1 MAICSD
7 KLWFVISLG
16 ITLLLSGLI
25 MFYVKQRFSVYD
37 RHITEQNQ
45 LLKHLV
51 NSIRT
56 NASPLSAKGAVDE
69 ARKYHEQLNLNNM
82 VNANSLIVVSDDENE
97 ESDEDSSSE
106 ESTADDS
113 KESDTESDSDDNDV
127 EEHDDNKLN
136 IKQINLSND
145 GIGIGIGLKLDNLS
159 GMFKY
164 LDKTSGD
171 NDDNESNNSD
181 DDADDSDDSDD
192 SDDDSGE
199 ESQLELVSNETN
211 NCVLLQCVNIEDTL
225 NLNNDNENENNETS
239 QLQFPN
245 MNNSQKSLPS
255 ELKTVSVNL
264 NENDEKVELS
274 VSENGD
280 LENLLI
286 KQKYIDMSKHNLQEL
301 CKERNISSKG
311 SKKELIDR
319 LLE

>member
-7 KLWFVISLG
+7 KLWFIISLG

-56 NASPLSAKGAVDE
+56 NTSPLSAKGAVDE
-69 ARKYHEQLNLNNM
+69 ARKYHEQLNLHNDTNT
-82 VNANSLIVVSDDENE
+82 NSLIVVSDDEQDD
-97 ESDEDSSSE
+97 ESDEDSSSSE

-113 KESDTESDSDDNDV
+113 KESDTESDDDSDDLDI
-127 EEHDDNKLN
+127 HDDKLN

-145 GIGIGIGLKLDNLS
+145 GIGLGLKLDNLS

-164 LDKTSGD
+164 LDKTD
-171 NDDNESNNSD
+171 TKSD
-181 DDADDSDDSDD
+181 DDCVDDSDSDE
-192 SDDDSGE
+192 SDT
-199 ESQLELVSNETN
+199 ESQSELDNEIN
-211 NCVLLQCVNIEDTL
+211 RCVLQCVNIEDTL
-225 NLNNDNENENNETS
+225 NNNDNDDNNDS
-239 QLQFPN
+239 RLQISTN
-245 MNNSQKSLPS
+245 MTNSPKSPS
-255 ELKTVSVNL
+255 PLSYDIKSISVNL
-264 NENDEKVELS
+264 NDNDEKIVDA
-274 VSENGD
+274 SENGD
-280 LENLLI
+280 LENMLI

-301 CKERNISSKG
+301 CKERHISSKG